1 MALGDEY
8 SYTLQSCNPTV
19 YPDIVNVCTRDAPSP
34 YSGLLVTVD
43 NQLPTNRYTLVF
55 NGVNTGS
62 NQGWLSNLSL
72 TVASFDTCGDSRFQ
86 RLYRLRNCANPKEER
101 NVFLDSTYVISNVIR
116 FDGECSCWKII
127 SLVSNYQEEPTV
139 LTVYTDCTSCL
150 QDVTSNL
157 CDYEERTIGYAV
169 GIDIPKAA
177 PPDRGFK
184 ECCYSNLVLADLAD
198 SDPFRN
204 DYSSVF
210 FKRQTPNDTVTY
222 ELVGQS
228 TGTITLVDG
237 THGVELAF
245 GGTEQPD
252 LSYFIVEWRK
262 ILALIGEDRFTIKK
276 TITIAG
282 VSLPPILS
290 NSYELRQYSTKLADN
305 TVRIEA
311 NMNGKLVRIDTD
323 FRNTGYKNS
332 LRIQG
337 YFGDRQNKF
346 EQDNVTFSS
355 KKGIPY
361 FDEQITMSNDYEYTF
376 QAYQVPECIGKYLNE
391 EILFGNEIFVSDYN
405 INNYSYGFELT
416 PVQLLDDTGAT
427 YAVRNRLVNIN
438 LTFTDRAKDNRKTNY

>member
-1 MALGDEY
+1 MTA
-8 SYTLQSCNPTV
+8 
-19 YPDIVNVCTRDAPSP
+19 
-34 YSGLLVTVD
+34 
-43 NQLPTNRYTLVF
+43 
-55 NGVNTGS
+55 
-62 NQGWLSNLSL
+62 
-72 TVASFDTCGDSRFQ
+72 ASFDACGDIRYE

-101 NVFLDSTYVISNVIR
+101 NVLLDSSYTVSDVLR

-127 SLVSNYQEEPTV
+127 NLISNYQEEPNV
-139 LTVYTDCTSCL
+139 LTVYSDCTSCL
-150 QDVTSNL
+150 EDVTGNL

-169 GIDIPKAA
+169 GVDFPKPP

-198 SDPFRN
+198 ADPFRN
-204 DYSSVF
+204 DYSSVY

-228 TGTITLVDG
+228 TGTIALIDG
-237 THGVELAF
+237 THGIELTF
-245 GGTEQPD
+245 GGTEQPN

-262 ILALIGEDRFTIKK
+262 ILSLVGEDRFTIKK

-282 VSLPPILS
+282 VPRPPTLS
-290 NSYELRQYSTKLADN
+290 NSYELRQYTTSLADN

-311 NMNGKLVRIDTD
+311 IMNGKLLRVDTD

-332 LRIQG
+332 LRLQG

-355 KKGIPY
+355 KKGVPY
-361 FDEQITMSNDYEYTF
+361 FDDQITMSNDYEYTF
-376 QAYQVPECIGKYLNE
+376 QAHQVPECIGRYLNE
-391 EILFGNEIFVSDYN
+391 EILFGNELFISDYN
-405 INNYSYGFELT
+405 INNYSYNFEST

-427 YAVRNRLVNIN
+427 YPVRNRLVNIN

>member
-1 MALGDEY
+1 MAIGDKY
-8 SYTLQSCNPTV
+8 SYTLQSCDPTT
-19 YPDIVNVCTRDAPSP
+19 YPNLVDLCTQDAPSP
-34 YSGLLVTVD
+34 FGGLLVTID
-43 NQLPTNRYTLVF
+43 NQNPTYRYLVVST
-55 NGVNTGS
+55 GVNTNS
-62 NQGWLSNLSL
+62 CQGWMPSL
-72 TVASFDTCGDSRFQ
+72 TAASFDTCGDARFE

-101 NVFLDSTYVISNVIR
+101 NVLLDSSYTISNVIR

-127 SLVSNYQEEPTV
+127 NLVSNYQEEPTV
-139 LTVYTDCTSCL
+139 LTVYSDCTSCL
-150 QDVTSNL
+150 EDVTNNL
-157 CDYEERTIGYAV
+157 CDYEERTVGYAV
-169 GIDIPKAA
+169 GVEFPKSP

-228 TGTITLVDG
+228 TGTITLLDG
-237 THGVELAF
+237 THGIELAF
-245 GGTEQPD
+245 GGAEQPN

-282 VSLPPILS
+282 VSLPPVLS
-290 NSYELRQYSTKLADN
+290 NSYELRQYTTKLADN
-305 TVRIEA
+305 TVRIET

-332 LRIQG
+332 LRLQG

-361 FDEQITMSNDYEYTF
+361 FDDQIAMSNDYEYTF
-376 QAYQVPECIGKYLNE
+376 QAYQVPECIGRYLNE

>member
-1 MALGDEY
+1 MAIGDKY
-8 SYTLQSCNPTV
+8 SYTLQSCDPTT
-19 YPDIVNVCTRDAPSP
+19 YPNLVDLCTQDAPSP
-34 YSGLLVTVD
+34 FGGLLVTID
-43 NQLPTNRYTLVF
+43 NQNPTYRYLVVST
-55 NGVNTGS
+55 GVNT
-62 NQGWLSNLSL
+62 NACQGWMPSL
-72 TVASFDTCGDSRFQ
+72 TAASFDTCGDARFE

-101 NVFLDSTYVISNVIR
+101 NVLLDSSYTISNVIR

-127 SLVSNYQEEPTV
+127 NLVSNYQEEPAV
-139 LTVYTDCTSCL
+139 LTVYSDCTSCL
-150 QDVTSNL
+150 EDVTNNL

-169 GIDIPKAA
+169 GVEFPKPP

-204 DYSSVF
+204 DYSSVY

-237 THGVELAF
+237 THGIELDF
-245 GGTEQPD
+245 GGAEQPD

-282 VSLPPILS
+282 VPLPPILS
-290 NSYELRQYSTKLADN
+290 NSYELRQYTTRLADN
-305 TVRIEA
+305 TVRIET

-332 LRIQG
+332 LRLQG

-355 KKGIPY
+355 KKGVPY
-361 FDEQITMSNDYEYTF
+361 FDDQITMSNDYEYTF
-376 QAYQVPECIGKYLNE
+376 QAYQVPECIGRYLNE
-391 EILFGNEIFVSDYN
+391 EILFGNELFVSDYN

-427 YAVRNRLVNIN
+427 YPVKNRKININ